1 MKTLVRSGIC
11 AAALTGLV
19 AFGAPSIAAAAPEAA
34 APAPAPAAKASLV
47 DDPTPEQIAD
57 LQQALESQGYTPE
70 SSTSDGVLTKR
81 YEIDTPDAPRVV
93 VETTE
98 PAPTPPGTITPYLH
112 VGVGNGFYV
121 YLNRA
126 DQNALIGGG
135 AALLGASICGIP
147 GVGQAACAGVG
158 TALAAASGYLMTNG
172 LCSNELEI
180 NYLSFPNPTPRF
192 KCV

>member
-57 LQQALESQGYTPE
+57 LQQELESQGYTPE

-112 VGVGNGFYV
+112 VGVGNGIYV

-126 DQNALIGGG
+126 DQNALLGGG
-135 AALLGASICGIP
+135 SIALGSAICSIP
-147 GVGQAACAGVG
+147 AVGQAACGGVAA
-158 TALAAASGYLMTNG
+158 ALGAASGYLMTNG
-172 LCSNELEI
+172 ICSNELEI
-180 NYLSFPNPTPRF
+180 NYARFLDPLPRF